1 MGFILDGLETDKYD
15 RTYRDREIIK
25 RIIGYFKPY
34 TKTIVFLIFVLL
46 LTSASMSFSP
56 IIISRAIDVLLKE
69 FSLPLILM
77 LAAGIF
83 LVGLAGWFFNF
94 LMEKLSYRVV
104 GNLIFTLQADAFSA
118 LMTHDL
124 SFYDENQSGKIVSRV
139 TSDTQDFS
147 TIFQLLT
154 DLISQTLVFIILI
167 GWLLFINP
175 YLTMIL
181 VCFSPAAILLTL
193 GFRRL
198 ARRVTQHAKRFTAKI
213 NSEIQESISGIM
225 VAKTF
230 RQESAIYKKFLENNT
245 QGYRVGL
252 RRGLTLNLIF
262 PILNTISGLGI
273 ATLIYFSA
281 GSLKEGALTPGS
293 WYLFMQ
299 AVGFFFWPLIS
310 IASFFSQFQDGLAAA
325 ERVFSLLDAKSSVIQ
340 KGSKALDK
348 LDGRI
353 EFRNL
358 TFSYIPDEP
367 VLENFSLVINEMES
381 VAFVGHTGAGKSSI
395 ANLIARFYE
404 YQGGQ
409 LLIDGTDVRELNL
422 QTFRNNLGYVPQ
434 DPFLFTGTVYD
445 NIRYAKP
452 SATEEEIIDAA
463 THIGNGEWI
472 KDLSRGLK
480 TEVGS
485 RGANLSMG
493 QRQLIALA
501 RVLVRDPGLFIL
513 DEATASVDPFTESLI
528 QDGLNTIMKDRTVI
542 VIAHRLS
549 TVRHVDR
556 IIVLDHGK
564 VIEEG
569 NHEALMAGGGHYANL
584 YNMYFRHQSLEYVEN
599 FLKE

>member
-1 MGFILDGLETDKYD
+1 MGFIMDGLDTDKYD
-15 RTYRDREIIK
+15 RTYKDRDLVR
-25 RIIGYFKPY
+25 RIISYFKPY
-34 TKTIVFLIFVLL
+34 TKKIIFLIFVLV
-46 LTSASMSFSP
+46 LTSVSSSFSP
-56 IIISRAIDVLLKE
+56 ILISKAIDILLKE
-69 FSLPLILM
+69 FNLSMILL
-77 LAAGIF
+77 LAGVIF

-94 LMEKLSYRVV
+94 LMEKLSYRIV
-104 GNLIFTLQADAFSA
+104 GNLIFTLQADAFKA

-147 TIFQLLT
+147 TIFQLLAE
-154 DLISQTLVFIILI
+154 LVSQILLFVILI
-167 GWLLFINP
+167 GWLFFINP
-175 YLTMIL
+175 YLTMVLI
-181 VCFSPAAILLTL
+181 CFSPVAILLTL

-245 QGYRVGL
+245 QGYHVGV

-262 PILNTISGLGI
+262 PILNTISGLGLAI
-273 ATLIYFSA
+273 LIYFSA
-281 GSLKEGALTPGS
+281 GALKESGLTPGN
-293 WYLFMQ
+293 WFLFMQ

-325 ERVFSLLDAKSSVIQ
+325 ERVFSLLDAKSRVIQ
-340 KGSKALDK
+340 KDSRMLGK
-348 LDGRI
+348 LKGGI

-358 TFSYIPDEP
+358 TFSYIQDEP
-367 VLENFSLVINEMES
+367 VLENFSLEIKEKES

-404 YQGGQ
+404 YQEGQ
-409 LLIDGTDVRELNL
+409 LLIDGMDVRELNL
-422 QTFRNNLGYVPQ
+422 QTYRQNLGYVPQ
-434 DPFLFTGTVYD
+434 DPFLFTGTVED

-452 SATEEEIIDAA
+452 SATEEEIIYAA
-463 THIGNGEWI
+463 THIGNGEWVN
-472 KDLSRGLK
+472 DLSRGLK

-528 QDGLNTIMKDRTVI
+528 QDGLNMIMKDRTVI

-549 TVRHVDR
+549 TVKHVDR

-569 NHEALMAGGGHYANL
+569 NHDVLMAKGGHYANL

>member
-1 MGFILDGLETDKYD
+1 MGFILDGLDTDKYD
-15 RTYRDREIIK
+15 RKYKDIDLIK
-25 RIIGYFKPY
+25 RIIVYFKPY
-34 TKTIVFLIFVLL
+34 TKTIILLILVLVL
-46 LTSASMSFSP
+46 NSASSSFSP
-56 IIISRAIDVLLKE
+56 ILISKAIDMLLKE
-69 FSLPLILM
+69 FSLPLVLMFAGGIL
-77 LAAGIF
+77 
-83 LVGLAGWFFNF
+83 LVGLLGWFFNF
-94 LMEKLSYRVV
+94 LLEKVSYRIV
-104 GNLIFTLQADAFSA
+104 GTLVLTLQADSFKA
-118 LMTHDL
+118 LMAHDL

-154 DLISQTLVFIILI
+154 ELVSQTLIFIILV

-175 YLTMIL
+175 YLTLIL
-181 VCFSPAAILLTL
+181 MCFSPIAVFLTL

-230 RQESAIYKKFLENNT
+230 RQEPAIYKKFLENNT

-262 PILNTISGLGI
+262 PILNIISGLGI
-273 ATLIYFSA
+273 AILIYFSS
-281 GSLKEGALTPGS
+281 GSLKAGGLTPGS

-299 AVGFFFWPLIS
+299 AVGFFFWPLLS

-325 ERVFSLLDAKSSVIQ
+325 ERVFSLLDTKSRVTQ
-340 KGSKALDK
+340 KGTRVLSELK
-348 LDGRI
+348 GRI
-353 EFRNL
+353 EFREL
-358 TFSYIPDEP
+358 TFSYIENEP
-367 VLENFSLVINEMES
+367 VLENFSLVIKEKES

-409 LLIDGTDVRELNL
+409 LLIDGMDVRDLNL
-422 QTFRNNLGYVPQ
+422 QSYRQNLGYVPQ
-434 DPFLFTGTVYD
+434 DPFLFTGTVRD

-452 SATEEEIIDAA
+452 SATEEEIRYAA

-472 KDLSRGLK
+472 NDLSRGLD

-501 RVLVRDPGLFIL
+501 RVLVRDPCVFIL
-513 DEATASVDPFTESLI
+513 DEATASVDPFTEYLI
-528 QDGLNTIMKDRTVI
+528 QEGLNTIMRDRTVI

-556 IIVLDHGK
+556 IIVLDHGR

-569 NHEALMAGGGHYANL
+569 NHDALIARGGHYANL